1 MQSIIRAPENLA
13 EQVFDKFTKFRSLMI
28 QFYDS
33 GYFLFVFLALLS
45 IVIYYTLRYLI
56 GLRLGSQLY
65 TNVDEEQN

>member
-1 MQSIIRAPENLA
+1 MQTLYKSPENLA
-13 EQVFDKFTKFRSLMI
+13 EVVFDQFIKMRSLMI

-33 GYFLFVFLALLS
+33 GYFLFVFLALLA

-65 TNVDEEQN
+65 TNVDEEQK